1 MISIK
6 KLLIKLLN
14 LEYYTSHTDQFLAT
28 YSETHPKKSHA
39 QHQEISKYQR
49 LNKMRDQAVPVA
61 SNDKFWDKF

>member
-14 LEYYTSHTDQFLAT
+14 LEFYTSHTDQFLAKF
-28 YSETHPKKSHA
+28 SKTHPGKSHA
-39 QHQEISKYQR
+39 QHQEIKKYQR
-49 LNKMRDQAVPVA
+49 LNKMRDQAVPAA